1 LRYEAHTAFARGGQ
15 EYQCAVGRFTAVHG
29 CARSAHPRSD
39 KRPGLYFGKE
49 DGESSWE
56 LDAVEPAMLAE
67 LVRNQ
72 IEELIDQDAWE
83 EVELQENSYRSE
95 LNNLANQ
102 Y

>member
-1 LRYEAHTAFARGGQ
+1 
-15 EYQCAVGRFTAVHG
+15 
-29 CARSAHPRSD
+29 
-39 KRPGLYFGKE
+39 
-49 DGESSWE
+49 
-56 LDAVEPAMLAE
+56 MLAE